1 MGFMSAV
8 DPVVLPLV
16 SAEQRKQ
23 ARSVGFTLVVLGIV
37 AAFVLGNRPGDA
49 GFKLVDSYIFVI
61 PAQPFARI
69 LALVLIALGAAQLL
83 KGFGKW
89 TNVVLSIAA
98 ATFVISFLAWAASGG
113 SFSLTGMLQD
123 TVSRSVP
130 IILGAI
136 AGILCERSGIINIAI
151 EGQLLGSAF
160 AGAVVGSLFGP
171 WIGILGAIAMG
182 VGLSAILAV
191 FSIRYRVDQVIVGFA
206 INFFA
211 LGLTSFLAARV
222 LTENP
227 EYNI

>member
-1 MGFMSAV
+1 MSAV
-8 DPVVLPLV
+8 DVVVAPLI

-49 GFKLVDSYIFVI
+49 GFKLLDSYIFVI

-113 SFSLTGMLQD
+113 SFSFRRMAT
-123 TVSRSVP
+123 
-130 IILGAI
+130 
-136 AGILCERSGIINIAI
+136 
-151 EGQLLGSAF
+151 
-160 AGAVVGSLFGP
+160 
-171 WIGILGAIAMG
+171 
-182 VGLSAILAV
+182 
-191 FSIRYRVDQVIVGFA
+191 IV
-206 INFFA
+206 
-211 LGLTSFLAARV
+211 LPL
-222 LTENP
+222 
-227 EYNI
+227 